1 MLITTP
7 AMVISTLKYSEADLI
22 ARLYSKDLGLQSYM
36 LKGIRKSKKA
46 KLRTSMFQPLMQVEI
61 ETVHRN
67 KGTLEYI
74 KNLQITYPYT
84 SLHENIYKSS
94 VALFFSEI
102 LTQLLADQ
110 QGDEQL
116 FDYLINVFT
125 YLDQTDHV
133 SNFSIKV
140 LLDLT
145 TFLGF
150 QPDGQTSGDY
160 FNLLNG
166 NFDHDG
172 MQPHHST
179 DREAAL
185 IKQFIGTEF
194 DGLAEIKM
202 NRTERSALLH
212 LVIDYFQI
220 HLHAFKRPG
229 SLSILKQLFD
239 D

>member
-1 MLITTP
+1 MLVKTP
-7 AMVISTLKYSEADLI
+7 AIVISTLKYGEADLI
-22 ARLYSKDLGLQSYM
+22 ARIYSRDLGLQSYM
-36 LKGIRKSKKA
+36 LKGIRKAKKA
-46 KLRTSMFQPLMQVEI
+46 KLRTSMFQPLTQVEI
-61 ETVHRN
+61 ETLHKN
-67 KGTLEYI
+67 KGSLEYI
-74 KNLQITYPYT
+74 KNLQITYAYAT
-84 SLHENIYKSS
+84 LYQNIYKSS
-94 VALFFSEI
+94 VAMFFSEI
-102 LTQLLADQ
+102 LTQLLNDQ
-110 QGDEQL
+110 PGDEKL
-116 FDYLINVFT
+116 FDYLSNVFA

-145 TFLGF
+145 FFLGF
-150 QPDGQTSGDY
+150 QPDQQTTGVY

-179 DREAAL
+179 DNEAEL
-185 IKQFIGTEF
+185 LKVFIGIEF
-194 DGLAEIKM
+194 DKLKDIKIS
-202 NRTERSALLH
+202 RKERSGLLS

-220 HLHAFKRPG
+220 HLHAFKKTS